1 MGNLVS
7 LLPTTK
13 RVLSGKAKR
22 AEKRVEL
29 LLGSALL
36 VLLQDAD
43 GQAGSTG

>member
-1 MGNLVS
+1 MGNSVS
-7 LLPTTK
+7 VPPTMK
-13 RVLSGKAKR
+13 RVLSGKLRR

-29 LLGSALL
+29 LQGSALL